1 MPDQSQKILVISNM
15 FPSSRDPYYGT
26 FVKKFYEDLCKVNH
40 ISVKLI
46 AIKGRKFSLAA
57 KIIAYLSFFLKIFY
71 YVSFFNYKFIYVHTI
86 SHPTPPLRIISF
98 FKNLPVIY
106 NIHGDDLL
114 TTTTLAA
121 KLLEFAKPL
130 LKRAKAIVVPSE
142 YFKEVLFSK
151 IPFTKNIN
159 VIISPS
165 GGVAKDFYCKSY
177 PDNSVPLLGYV
188 SRIDEGKG
196 WSIMIEALKILK
208 RDNVPFNAKFF
219 GRGDQASLLEKEIS
233 NSGLND
239 CVSYEGPKSHT
250 ELPYLYAR
258 FDIFVFPTQRA
269 GESLGLVGLEAMA
282 ASTPVIGSDMAGLR
296 TYIKEGE
303 NGFLFPP
310 GDARRLAEIIKGYL
324 LLPKDEKEIMRNNAY
339 KTALD
344 YESSLV
350 NNTLFNK
357 LLG

>member
-1 MPDQSQKILVISNM
+1 M
-15 FPSSRDPYYGT
+15 FPSSKDPYYGT
-26 FVKKFYEDLCKVNH
+26 FVKMFYEDLRKVNH

-46 AIKGRKFSLAA
+46 AIKGRKFSLVA
-57 KIIAYLSFFLKIFY
+57 KIMAYLSFYFQIFY
-71 YVSFFNYKFIYVHTI
+71 YVSFYNYKFIYVHTI

-98 FKNLPVIY
+98 FKKLPIIY

-114 TTTTLAA
+114 TTTSLAE

-130 LKRAKAIVVPSE
+130 LKTAKAIVVPSE

-151 IPFTKNIN
+151 IPFTKTRK

-165 GGVAKDFYCKSY
+165 GGVAKEFYCKKH
-177 PDNSVPLLGYV
+177 PVNSVPLLGYV

-196 WSIMIEALKILK
+196 WSTMIEALKILK
-208 RDNVPFNAKFF
+208 NDNVIFKAQFF
-219 GRGDQASLLEKEIS
+219 GRGDQASLLEKEIF

-239 CVSYEGPKSHT
+239 YVSFEGPKSHS
-250 ELPYLYAR
+250 ELPYIYSQ
-258 FDIFVFPTQRA
+258 FDLFIFPTQRA

-282 ASTPVIGSDMAGLR
+282 ASTPVIGSDIAGLR
-296 TYIKEGE
+296 TYIINGE

-310 GDARRLAEIIKGYL
+310 GDAKKLAEKIKEYL
-324 LLPKDEKEIMRNNAY
+324 LLSKDKKELMRSNAY

-350 NNTLFNK
+350 NNLLFK
-357 LLG
+357 KILG